1 MSPPRYADILI
12 PVAVDRP
19 YSYRIPDGVTVA
31 PGDVVAVPLGTRVA
45 TGAVWRLRDEAGGI
59 SHNRL
64 KDIAGRHDVVPVP
77 HEVRRLVDWIAD
89 YTLAPRGMV
98 LRMAMRDPEQLSPPR
113 PRIGVRAT
121 GQPPSRPTPSRAKV
135 LALMADGLA
144 RTKSEAAREAGVSVG
159 VIDGLVDDGALEAIT
174 LAPEAAGLP
183 LDPDHAPATLN
194 PAQKEAA
201 LAIEDAVAAGG
212 FEVFLIDGVTGSGK
226 TEVYFEA
233 VAEALR
239 QDRQTLIL
247 VPEIALTTQFLDRFA
262 ARFGHQPAAW
272 HSGVGATRRA
282 RVWTGVATSEVKVV
296 VGARSALFLPFA
308 SLGLVVVDEEHEQAY
323 KQDDGVHY
331 HARDMA
337 VVRARLHDIP
347 VVLASATPSVESR
360 VNADRGRYRRLIL
373 PERFGGFDM
382 PAISTVDLKTRGAP
396 SGRWISPAL
405 ELAMRETLEAGDQS
419 LLFLNR
425 RGYAPLTLCR
435 ACGERVQCP
444 NCTAWL
450 VDHRFRR
457 RLICHHC
464 GFSMPPPSEC
474 PKCEAVD
481 SFVACGPGVERLAE
495 ECATVFPGTRLLIL
509 SSDMAG
515 GVERIRQ
522 EIEAVAKGEADIV
535 IGTQLVA
542 KGHNFPHLA
551 LVGVIDAD
559 LGLSNGDPRAGERT
573 FQLLQQVVRPGRPR
587 QGRLARA
594 DPDAPARP
602 SDHRCHRAR
611 RPRGLLCR
619 RDRHARGGRPA
630 ALWAARGA
638 RRVGRGAGR
647 RLRLCPRHHA
657 RRARRHRCPAARPGG
672 GAARPGARAPPRAAF
687 GAFGESLRHVRL
699 AARLA
704 VLGRG
709 AARQCAARDRRR
721 PAELSVRTIG
731 LPPQS
736 GRRQFRLPCE
746 VTAPRPGRG
755 RREPRTAAT
764 G

>member
-89 YTLAPRGMV
+89 YTLAPRGIV

-573 FQLLQQVVRPGRPR
+573 FQLLQQVVGRAGRAKDGSRALIQTHQPAHPIIDAIVR
-587 QGRLARA
+587 GDREAFYAAEIAMREEAGLPPYGRLAALVVSAEAQADAFAYARA
-594 DPDAPARP
+594 IMRAAPAGTDVRLLGP
-602 SDHRCHRAR
+602 AEAPLALVRGRHRVRLLARSARAFDMSGWLR
-611 RPRGLLCR
+611 AWLSSVEAPRGN
-619 RDRHARGGRPA
+619 
-630 ALWAARGA
+630 
-638 RRVGRGAGR
+638 
-647 RLRLCPRHHA
+647 
-657 RRARRHRCPAARPGG
+657 
-672 GAARPGARAPPRAAF
+672 
-687 GAFGESLRHVRL
+687 VRL
-699 AARLA
+699 EID
-704 VLGRG
+704 V
-709 AARQCAARDRRR
+709 D
-721 PAELSVRTIG
+721 
-731 LPPQS
+731 PQS
-736 GRRQFRLPCE
+736 FL
-746 VTAPRPGRG
+746 
-755 RREPRTAAT
+755 
-764 G
+764 

>member
-1 MSPPRYADILI
+1 MSAPRYADVLI

-19 YSYRIPDGVTVA
+19 YSYRIPADLAVG
-31 PGDVVAVPLGTRVA
+31 PGDLVAVPLGNRTAV
-45 TGAVWRLRDEAGGI
+45 GAIWRLRDEPGGV

-64 KDIAGRHDVVPVP
+64 KDIAERHDVAPVP
-77 HEVRRLVDWIAD
+77 HEIRRLVDWIAD

-98 LRMAMRDPEQLSPPR
+98 LRMAMRDPEALAPPR

-121 GQPPSRPTPSRAKV
+121 GAAPSRPTPSRAKAM
-135 LALMADGLA
+135 ALMADGLA
-144 RTKSEAAREAGVSVG
+144 RGKSEAAREAGVSVG

-174 LAPEAAGLP
+174 LPPEAIALP
-183 LDPDHAPATLN
+183 LDPAYATPSLN
-194 PAQKEAA
+194 PAQKDAA
-201 LAIEDAVAAGG
+201 LAIADAVAAGG
-212 FEVFLIDGVTGSGK
+212 FQVFLLDGVTGSGK

-239 QDRQTLIL
+239 QDKQTLIL

-262 ARFGHQPAAW
+262 QRFGHRPAAW

-282 RVWTGVATSEVKVV
+282 RVWTGVATGDVKVV
-296 VGARSALFLPFA
+296 IGARSALFLPFRA
-308 SLGLVVVDEEHEQAY
+308 LGLVIVDEEHEQAY

-337 VVRARLHDIP
+337 VVRARLHEAP

-360 VNADRGRYRRLIL
+360 VNADKGRYRRLIL
-373 PERFGGFDM
+373 PERFGGREM
-382 PAISTVDLKTRGAP
+382 PKITTIDLKTKGP
-396 SGRWISPAL
+396 PHGRWISPAL
-405 ELAMRETLEAGDQS
+405 ELAIRDTFAAKEQS

-435 ACGERVQCP
+435 TCGERVQCP

-457 RLICHHC
+457 RLVCHHC
-464 GFSMPPPSEC
+464 GFSMPPLQHC
-474 PKCEAVD
+474 PKCDAVD

-495 ECATVFPGTRLLIL
+495 ECATLFPEARLLVL

-515 GVERIRQ
+515 GIERIRQ

-573 FQLLQQVVRPGRPR
+573 FQLLQQVVGRAGRAKDGSRALIQTHQPAHPIIDAIVKGDR
-587 QGRLARA
+587 EAFYAAEIAMREEAQLPPYGRLAALVVSAEAQADAFAYARA
-594 DPDAPARP
+594 IMRGAPAG
-602 SDHRCHRAR
+602 SDVRLLGPAEAPLALVRGRHRVRLLARSARAFDLSGWLR
-611 RPRGLLCR
+611 AWLSSVEAPRGN
-619 RDRHARGGRPA
+619 
-630 ALWAARGA
+630 
-638 RRVGRGAGR
+638 
-647 RLRLCPRHHA
+647 
-657 RRARRHRCPAARPGG
+657 
-672 GAARPGARAPPRAAF
+672 
-687 GAFGESLRHVRL
+687 VRL
-699 AARLA
+699 EID
-704 VLGRG
+704 V
-709 AARQCAARDRRR
+709 D
-721 PAELSVRTIG
+721 
-731 LPPQS
+731 PQS
-736 GRRQFRLPCE
+736 FL
-746 VTAPRPGRG
+746 
-755 RREPRTAAT
+755 
-764 G
+764 